1 MLAANE
7 RPALSHG
14 RCQVASP
21 SLRAIVGSAETR
33 IAVVIPAYNEVASI
47 RDVASRALAQ
57 TSLVVIVDDG
67 SEDGTAQTLS
77 DLPVVVLRNPLNL
90 GKGASLMR
98 GLRYS
103 LERGVA
109 AAITLDGDGQHSPE
123 DIPRLLTKAE
133 HCPAHIVIGAR
144 LQDKAAIPSRRYY
157 ANKVANFWISWAAGY
172 AIEDS
177 QSGFRLYPA
186 SLLRQPRIASIK
198 ARRFEFESEVLI
210 EAARLGFHSTA
221 VPIAAVYGSQG
232 RDSHFRPVVD
242 IARITRMVAWKLLS
256 RGLYLPGLYRV
267 FFQRNG

>member
-1 MLAANE
+1 MLTASE
-7 RPALSHG
+7 RPTLSHV
-14 RCQVASP
+14 RHHVAPP
-21 SLRAIVGSAETR
+21 SLHAVVGNAETR
-33 IAVVIPAYNEVASI
+33 IAVVIPAYNEAASI
-47 RDVASRALAQ
+47 RDVVSRALGQ
-57 TSLVVIVDDG
+57 TGLVIVVDDG

-98 GLRYS
+98 GLRYA
-103 LERGVA
+103 LEQGVA
-109 AAITLDGDGQHSPE
+109 AVITLDGDGQHSPA

-133 HCPAHIVIGAR
+133 RCPAHIIIGAR
-144 LQDKAAIPSRRYY
+144 LANKAAIPPQRYY

-210 EAARLGFHSTA
+210 EAARLGFRSAA
-221 VPIAAVYGSQG
+221 VPIVAVYGNQA
-232 RDSHFRPVVD
+232 RNSHFRPAVD

-267 FFQRNG
+267 FFQRHG